1 MGFRLDKCMLCI
13 ESYIECLYSPTKLY
27 QQSRGVL
34 IVTWLV
40 LLKYN
45 ADMTKASSD
54 HGNIVSTV
62 YQPSIHLNLANCS
75 YIFLSFL
82 YSFLICN
89 DFSWMVIVRNSDGR
103 EKRDVI
109 GNYSTLMG
117 FACLFL
123 FAIDKTKTL
132 FINQKLSYTMAVLGS
147 LSNDLLPLSLSFFH
161 VQPSPSRA

>member
-1 MGFRLDKCMLCI
+1 MLCI

-45 ADMTKASSD
+45 ADMTKTSSD

-75 YIFLSFL
+75 YVFLSFL

-147 LSNDLLPLSLSFFH
+147 LSNDLLSLSLSFFH